1 MNMGGFLKL
10 WIILLISSLLFISG
24 CGQDRPLELHQQ
36 YLENKGWNIKTLVE
50 EKTQIL
56 DIPNE
61 ILTNYEAS
69 GITFLRQ
76 YLGKEVTEYTYELK
90 EKDSEGDRL
99 KAVIFEF
106 EGQIIGGYGL
116 LPNWDPGRFNL
127 DDKSALIKD

>member
-1 MNMGGFLKL
+1 MIKGRSFHLWFIFL
-10 WIILLISSLLFISG
+10 IGSLLFISG
-24 CGQDRPLELHQQ
+24 CDQNRPSEQHQQ
-36 YLENKGWNIKTLVE
+36 YIANKDWQIKKLVE
-50 EKTQIL
+50 ERTYIL

-69 GITFLRQ
+69 GITFLRK

-99 KAVIFEF
+99 KAVILEL

-127 DDKSALIKD
+127 DDKSALKKD